1 MYERWS
7 SKEEE
12 HVVVLLCTNK
22 KQASDKQL
30 QIANIIG
37 RLFSD
42 LLPYK
47 ISTVTVRRQ
56 LDF

>member
-1 MYERWS
+1 MCTSVHKWRSRVYERWS

-30 QIANIIG
+30 QTAN
-37 RLFSD
+37 
-42 LLPYK
+42 K
-47 ISTVTVRRQ
+47 
-56 LDF
+56 

>member
-1 MYERWS
+1 MKGGQAKR
-7 SKEEE
+7 KNT
-12 HVVVLLCTNK
+12 LLCTNK

-30 QIANIIG
+30 QTANIIG